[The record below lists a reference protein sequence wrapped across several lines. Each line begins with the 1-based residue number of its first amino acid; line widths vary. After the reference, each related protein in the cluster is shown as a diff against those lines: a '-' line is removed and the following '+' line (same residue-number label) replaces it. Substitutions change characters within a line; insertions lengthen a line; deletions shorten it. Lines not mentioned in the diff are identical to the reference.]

1 MSENSETAETEAPV
15 EPTTDSVD
23 VPESRE
29 PGREDVVDLEQ
40 YKAKIHKANSEAKN
54 LRQRLRETEEKL
66 SQYVEA
72 SKTDSE
78 RTSENLTA
86 AEKRAD
92 EAEKRADEAESR
104 LLRLEVAQ
112 EKGLTAAQAKRLV
125 GATREEL
132 ESDADELLEMFKV
145 RNSGRTRTHRPTESL
160 KTGRSP
166 DEAPEETDPR
176 RLASKVRRW

>member
-15 EPTTDSVD
+15 EPTSDSVD
-23 VPESRE
+23 VPEPGES
-29 PGREDVVDLEQ
+29 GREDVDLEQ

-66 SQYVEA
+66 SQYDEA
-72 SKTDSE
+72 SKSDSE
-78 RTSENLTA
+78 RTSEKLTA
-86 AEKRAD
+86 AEKRA
-92 EAEKRADEAESR
+92 EEAESR

-125 GATREEL
+125 GTTREEL
-132 ESDADELLEMFKV
+132 DSDADELLETFKV
-145 RNSGRTRTHRPTESL
+145 GTSGRTRTHRPTESL
-160 KTGRSP
+160 KAGRSP

-176 RLASKVRRW
+176 KLASKVRRW